1 MHEIKW
7 QLNIDRTNKL
17 EILKYIDVRTDTL
30 TYQIRINAIRYIY
43 IEREIHTF
51 TYFYVILTR

>member
-43 IEREIHTF
+43 RER
-51 TYFYVILTR
+51 